1 MYIYKLADIKTNIMN
16 FEIPVLKNSTYDL
29 SKFDFSIASIRI
41 LNIQSK
47 EFKEYIKGLNPAFE
61 KGNFSFFDLIIKNIH
76 HDVDSR
82 FAIVKDDYKQFSKQE
97 IYNVHILLLILFPS
111 GLQIENIVHF
121 VEEKNFVQRSSM
133 SSLETKYTTVDN
145 YLYFDDD
152 FLKEANEFINLVF
165 TRIDYSN
172 YIGLSIEN
180 YMNSFNVSH
189 LHFSYIALCMSLE
202 NLINGNQ
209 ELSYR
214 LKRTT
219 SILCGNTEENSNVIF
234 KNLGKVYTLRS
245 KIVHGEN
252 YTPQEIYTK
261 IEYLQNL
268 VSRALI
274 ELLIHNI
281 PSNKDLDSITTTLGF
296 GQQNKLSANWK
307 LFKINVM
314 TFHKIKSELI

>member
-1 MYIYKLADIKTNIMN
+1 MN

-41 LNIQSK
+41 LNIQSE
-47 EFKEYIKGLNPAFE
+47 EFKEYIKGLNPAHE
-61 KGNFSFFDLIIKNIH
+61 KANFSFFDLIIENIH
-76 HDVDSR
+76 SDVDSR
-82 FAIVKDDYKQFSKQE
+82 FAIIKEDYKQFSKQE

-121 VEEKNFVQRSSM
+121 VEEKSFVQRSSM
-133 SSLETKYTTVDN
+133 SSLETKYTTVDD
-145 YLYFDDD
+145 YLYFDDE

-165 TRIDYSN
+165 TRIDYNN

-202 NLINGNQ
+202 NLINGSQ

-219 SILCGNTEENSNVIF
+219 SILCGNTEENSSIIF
-234 KNLGKVYTLRS
+234 KNLGKVYNLRS
-245 KIVHGEN
+245 KIVHGEK

-261 IEYLQNL
+261 IEYLRNL

-281 PSNKDLDSITTTLGF
+281 HSNKELDNITTVLGF
-296 GQQNKLSANWK
+296 GQRNRLSANWK
-307 LFKINVM
+307 LFKINIM
-314 TFHKIKSELI
+314 TFHKIKSELN

>member
-1 MYIYKLADIKTNIMN
+1 MN

-29 SKFDFSIASIRI
+29 SKFDFSAFSIRI
-41 LNIQSK
+41 LNVQSD
-47 EFKEYIKGLNPAFE
+47 EFKEYIRNLNPGFE
-61 KGNFSFFDLIIKNIH
+61 KGNFSFFDLIIENIH
-76 HDVDSR
+76 HEVDCR

-97 IYNVHILLLILFPS
+97 IYNVYTILLILFPS

-121 VEEKNFVQRSSM
+121 VEEENFVQRSSM
-133 SSLETKYTTVDN
+133 SSLETKYTAVDN
-145 YLYFDDD
+145 YLYFDDE
-152 FLKEANEFINLVF
+152 LLEEANEFINLVF
-165 TRIDYSN
+165 QSINFNN

-180 YMNSFNVSH
+180 YLNSFNVSH

-202 NLINGNQ
+202 NLISGNQ

-219 SILCGNTEENSNVIF
+219 SILCGNTEENSSLIF
-234 KNLGKVYTLRS
+234 KNLGKIYNLRS
-245 KIVHGEN
+245 KIVHGEI

-268 VSRALI
+268 VSRTLI

-281 PSNKDLDSITTTLGF
+281 PTNKDLDSITTTLGF
-296 GQQNKLSANWK
+296 GQRNRLSANWK
-307 LFKINVM
+307 LYKINIM
-314 TFHKIKSELI
+314 TFHKIKIELN